1 MTSLSSSYSYLE
13 SKISNNITLS
23 DNYIKKI
30 ISSYEDTHNLTDKYF
45 YLFMILPIVCYN
57 FYPEL
62 NLQNLAQ
69 NIGSGWVMTIFS
81 ILAFFIGFFHIAGA
95 YNFTVP
101 TDDYDNTKILKK
113 LVYPLVV
120 IIGIFIFSIIK
131 TKENKGKNILYS
143 SILLLPTLIIIILN
157 TISMFS
163 ENLSSVITILNYIFF
178 SIICIII
185 IIYII
190 LFKLGKGLPSS
201 NSLFYSIP
209 LWIFSFLI
217 LGRVFKI
224 VNKILIN
231 YNSRDYV
238 LQTNKSTPTIINTNI
253 RTNLNNIINKLNIK
267 LSPDELYTILT
278 SYKLKDSSDTSV
290 GEKYSSSIYYF
301 LGSSLNLLYYW
312 LFGKLINY
320 HVDVKK
326 DNFDQF
332 GAFPILGF
340 NYKQDDENQQKK
352 FNINTILMNL
362 LGIISTKIFINGY
375 DNNNIPNNSL
385 ASTSIINILL
395 TGAKF
400 MLIPYFGMKY
410 NKWYEYIVDE
420 KNNKYIRYGLRVL
433 YAGLDINK
441 SEKKLKNNV
450 ENKIVNKDKYFEGN
464 KIFLYMLLFFFIGSS
479 ISTFSSID
487 YFTNVP
493 LTSFILTA
501 CKYISVIIIMIIY
514 FRNKNKNKQ

>member
-1 MTSLSSSYSYLE
+1 MTSLSSSYTYLE
-13 SKISNNITLS
+13 SKLGGNITLS
-23 DNYIKKI
+23 DNYIKRI
-30 ISSYEDTHNLTDKYF
+30 ISSYQDTHNSTDKYF
-45 YLFMILPIVCYN
+45 YLFMILPIVFYN

-62 NLQNLAQ
+62 NLQLLSK
-69 NIGSGWVMTIFS
+69 NIGSGWVTTIFS
-81 ILAFFIGFFHIAGA
+81 ILACIIGFFHIYGS
-95 YNFTVP
+95 YNLTVP
-101 TDDYDNTKILKK
+101 TDDYTNTKILKE
-113 LVYPLVV
+113 LVYPLIV
-120 IIGIFIFSIIK
+120 IIGIFIFSIVK
-131 TKENKGKNILYS
+131 TTENKGKHILYS
-143 SILLLPTLIIIILN
+143 LILILPALIIIILN
-157 TISMFS
+157 TVSMFS
-163 ENLSSVITILNYIFF
+163 ENVSSVINILNYVFV
-178 SIICIII
+178 SIIAIII
-185 IIYII
+185 IVYIV

-201 NSLFYSIP
+201 NSQFYSIL

-224 VNKILIN
+224 VNKIIMN

-238 LQTNKSTPTIINTNI
+238 LQTNTSTSTTINTNI
-253 RTNLNNIINKLNIK
+253 RTNLNNIIDKLDIK
-267 LSPDELYTILT
+267 LSADELYTILT
-278 SYKLKDSSDTSV
+278 SYKLTDSSDTST

-301 LGSSLNLLYYW
+301 LGSSLNLLFYW

-320 HVDVKK
+320 NVDVKK
-326 DNFDQF
+326 DDFDKF
-332 GAFPILGF
+332 ASFPILGF
-340 NYKQDDENQQKK
+340 NYKNEEKNKQKK

-362 LGIISTKIFINGY
+362 LGIISTKIFMNGY
-375 DNNNIPNNSL
+375 SNNNIPESSL

-420 KNNKYIRYGLRVL
+420 KNDKYIRYGLRVL
-433 YAGLDINK
+433 YAGLDITK

-450 ENKIVNKDKYFEGN
+450 DTKIVHKDQYFEGN
-464 KIFLYMLLFFFIGSS
+464 KSFLYMLLFFLIGSS
-479 ISTFSSID
+479 ISTYTSMD

-514 FRNKNKNKQ
+514 FRNKNNQ